1 MKKIR
6 DSKIELMR
14 IMCMLFLVMHHF
26 ILHGDILTNI
36 SPNTFIYN
44 IFVIF
49 YPIGKIC
56 YDIFIVISC
65 YYMINTQFSG
75 MRFINIWLE
84 VFFYN
89 IIIDFFVI
97 AIEGYKGY
105 SSLRMLLG
113 GLFPMLGNSHGF
125 ASAYLFFL
133 LILPFVK
140 IVEEKLSKIQIF
152 AFTFIL
158 LMLQIGTWIIN
169 TLCGF
174 DSRLRSE
181 LFVFFIIYN
190 ILYLYRKFYENK
202 LSHKTANYL
211 LLFTFILFIFE
222 YFIWRNY
229 LINANSLCSKL
240 LIFINN
246 QNSPLN
252 IFISF
257 TIVIYI
263 MKFGKSFSNRIINK
277 IASCTFGILLIH
289 DHNYFRNILWNK
301 LVPTYTVYLHNG
313 IIYFM
318 IISIILFF
326 ICIIVDMIR
335 QKFITNN
342 LIKLKPINSFAETL
356 NKLLYI

>member
-97 AIEGYKGY
+97 VIEGYKGY
-105 SSLRMLLG
+105 SS
-113 GLFPMLGNSHGF
+113 
-125 ASAYLFFL
+125 
-133 LILPFVK
+133 
-140 IVEEKLSKIQIF
+140 
-152 AFTFIL
+152 
-158 LMLQIGTWIIN
+158 
-169 TLCGF
+169 
-174 DSRLRSE
+174 
-181 LFVFFIIYN
+181 
-190 ILYLYRKFYENK
+190 
-202 LSHKTANYL
+202 
-211 LLFTFILFIFE
+211 
-222 YFIWRNY
+222 
-229 LINANSLCSKL
+229 
-240 LIFINN
+240 
-246 QNSPLN
+246 
-252 IFISF
+252 
-257 TIVIYI
+257 
-263 MKFGKSFSNRIINK
+263 
-277 IASCTFGILLIH
+277 
-289 DHNYFRNILWNK
+289 ILWNK